1 MFFCWKMT
9 ETESNLNKNIFYLK
23 FEPKTYQNRTNKYVL
38 YVPRS
43 TKILKPFSLIFG
55 PFFGSNLKL
64 VRLQNHIR
72 NRSFFVVWFW
82 YGFGMV
88 LVWLR
93 AEPKPYQ
100 TKNIS
105 VYNGIIRHFFKSNLS
120 GNWLSQK
127 PLWYNSCTTELF

>member
-1 MFFCWKMT
+1 MT

-100 TKNIS
+100 TDMFTHVRTYARTGNEFDC
-105 VYNGIIRHFFKSNLS
+105 IIRYFFKSNLS
-120 GNWLSQK
+120 GN
-127 PLWYNSCTTELF
+127 